1 MIKTERNQALDEVC
15 GKRIVNVMVIFLKDS
30 FQVVSGMVMED
41 IFFKMVTI
49 ILGSLK
55 MIIMKELASL

>member
-1 MIKTERNQALDEVC
+1 LIKTERNQALDEVC